1 MSLEAS
7 FLRLAPPERWVLGDR
22 TSLGIWE
29 ALDTRLEV
37 EIREEDLRRALNPYP
52 CENYRLRVDLRPGTV
67 VLEVRFHPL
76 PPPWAG
82 LAEVVARPRIREGG
96 QVWME
101 EPRILLNGQD
111 CTEVF
116 RGEFEKIQ
124 PFADLR
130 DFGLSAR
137 LDRVEVGEDRLVL
150 STLRPPGLAE
160 GPVYRYVR
168 GAEPP
173 GPSRAEIL
181 GGSLEGLRDGD
192 ILFVNG
198 KAWRTKLVRLAE
210 KSPPGFSH
218 AGILRFQEGVPR
230 VIHASPE
237 EGRVVAQSLEG
248 FLAFE
253 NVDALRVYRLREG
266 DRGEGA
272 SRKALAYA
280 LRDVPFDDR
289 FDSTDEGALYCT
301 EVIWRAYE
309 DVGVDLGAGGW
320 VELRNPVIR
329 GKVLLPYG
337 LSRSPLLTEVFAFP

>member
-37 EIREEDLRRALNPYP
+37 EIREEDLQRALSPYP

-160 GPVYRYVR
+160 GPAYRYVR
-168 GAEPP
+168 GAEPR

-289 FDSTDEGALYCT
+289 FDSTEEGALYCT

-309 DVGVDLGAGGW
+309 DVGVDLGTGGW